1 MARDV
6 LAFSPWLRLAAYRVF
21 FAICEHLPLWVSRT
35 IAYLIAG
42 TCWLVDA
49 RGRKVVERNVS
60 HFIPAR
66 CPEARRRAA
75 RRSFVSFAFN
85 VCEGFAMGG
94 MRAATFRPPQVELAD
109 PWGVFAVRP
118 RLQPTVFATVHC
130 NWELA
135 IAVYHH
141 LRLIDGCAAVALTH
155 GDPALDALFDR
166 MRGRFGCRS
175 LLLDRAPLA
184 SLRAIKDGQ
193 HLCLVGERD
202 YTGNGLAVDFAGGR
216 LRMPVGAAAIAVQTG
231 VPVVPCLLAR
241 RSPTRFVVI
250 IGKPLFADPEQPKNA
265 QVAELTQRLA
275 DAYARFLA
283 AAPGQWIAF
292 HDAWEKA

>member
-6 LAFSPWLRLAAYRVF
+6 FAFSPRLRLVAYHLF
-21 FAICEHLPLWVSRT
+21 FAIAEHLPLWLSRT
-35 IAYLIAG
+35 IAYFVAG
-42 TCWLVDA
+42 SCWLVDA
-49 RGRKVVERNVS
+49 RGRKMVERNVA
-60 HFIPAR
+60 HFIPR
-66 CPEARRRAA
+66 PCHEAQRRAA
-75 RRSFVSFAFN
+75 RRSFISFAFN

-94 MRAATFRPPQVELAD
+94 MKRALFQPPHVELID

-118 RLQPTVFATVHC
+118 RLQPTIFATVHC

-141 LRLIDGCAAVALTH
+141 LNLINGCAAVALPH
-155 GDPALDALFDR
+155 NDPAIDTLFDK
-166 MRGRFGCRS
+166 MRGRFNCRS

-184 SLRAIKDGQ
+184 SLRALKDGQ

-202 YTGNGLAVDFAGGR
+202 YTGNGLSVNFGGSP
-216 LRMPVGAAAIAVQTG
+216 LRMPVGPAALAVQTG
-231 VPVVPCLLAR
+231 APVVPCLLAR

-250 IGKPLFADPEQPKNA
+250 IGRPLLADPTRSKQA
-265 QVAELTQRLA
+265 QVSELTQQLA
-275 DAYARFLA
+275 NGYARFLS

-292 HDAWEKA
+292 HDAWAA